1 MPNWPPFWAIGI
13 LSLRNLHTDQGNL
26 WRKQLVHIQGEPT
39 IYKHSERGSAT
50 ARLRL
55 GYGSFA
61 ARLLAGGAGS
71 TAAELQPGD
80 RSVAGS
86 VAGSAARGELVEAR
100 RDEYGDSGDGSD
112 GSDGSDEPEAKMRAR
127 PTCLPGPSRLKVL
140 SQCWL
145 PR

>member
-1 MPNWPPFWAIGI
+1 MPNWPPFWAICI
-13 LSLRNLHTDQGNL
+13 LSLRKLHTDQGNL

-71 TAAELQPGD
+71 TAAQLQAGD
-80 RSVAGS
+80 GSAAGS
-86 VAGSAARGELVEAR
+86 VWLVAL
-100 RDEYGDSGDGSD
+100 RDE
-112 GSDGSDEPEAKMRAR
+112 
-127 PTCLPGPSRLKVL
+127 
-140 SQCWL
+140 
-145 PR
+145 